1 MRRRL
6 PLLGVAAASGADA
19 PNERVPGEWARVAL
33 APGSIGIADTG
44 SGELAA
50 ALAVALGVELR
61 QQGSSVALVLLGFQG
76 VPSLP
81 LALAARARAAGL
93 RICAHAVDP
102 TAEPALLPA
111 GLVFEPGE
119 VALWVGVPALSAFAP
134 ALAILL
140 GADRSPLQWPKALR
154 QLRAQ
159 IQLELG
165 TLRPGLAA
173 TLASS
178 LKEHGFLLRR

>member
-6 PLLGVAAASGADA
+6 PLLGGASASDAGVPSERAAGEHA
-19 PNERVPGEWARVAL
+19 RVPL
-33 APGSIGIADTG
+33 APSSIGIADTG

-50 ALAVALGVELR
+50 ALAVSLGAQLR

-81 LALAARARAAGL
+81 GALAARARAAGL
-93 RICAHAVDP
+93 RICAHAMDP
-102 TAEPALLPA
+102 TTEPAVLA
-111 GLVFEPGE
+111 ASLVFEPAE
-119 VALWVGVPALSAFAP
+119 VALWVGLPALSAFAP

-140 GADRSPLQWPKALR
+140 GADRSPLQWPAALR
-154 QLRAQ
+154 PLRGQ
-159 IQLELG
+159 IQLELN
-165 TLRPGLAA
+165 TLRSGLAA